1 MIPSGELKI
10 AIVNTYKEYEHMEEC
25 ATKAVIRHT
34 GIAGA
39 AGLVPFPAVDM
50 GIFVV
55 NLFVMFGMINKHLGV
70 KTLSRNFLKVIA
82 SYVAAN
88 IVTSLGAAGAVLVG
102 GKLLSIGLKFFPVL
116 GTLPG
121 VVVDASINATITMVA
136 GFTYMGALTA
146 LTRKGVEINEDNVKE
161 ALAEQFADKKKMK
174 ETYKDARTAVK
185 DMDFQAYKKEAEE
198 FVEEHQN
205 EAT

>member
-1 MIPSGELKI
+1 MGQLIGPVHHLIKQ
-10 AIVNTYKEYEHMEEC
+10 YEHMEEG

-55 NLFVMFGMINKHLGV
+55 NLFVMFGMVNKHLGV
-70 KTLSRNFLKVIA
+70 KTLSRNALKVIA
-82 SYVAAN
+82 SYVTAN
-88 IVTSLGAAGAVLVG
+88 IVTSLGAAGVALVG
-102 GKLLSIGLKFFPVL
+102 GKLLSIGLKFFPVI
-116 GTLPG
+116 GTIPG
-121 VVVDASINATITMVA
+121 VVVDAGINATITMVA

-146 LTRKGVEINEDNVKE
+146 LTKKGVEINEANVKE

-174 ETYKDARTAVK
+174 ETFKGAKAAVK
-185 DMDFQAYKKEAEE
+185 DMDFHAYKKDAEDL
-198 FVEEHQN
+198 VEEHGN
-205 EAT
+205 E